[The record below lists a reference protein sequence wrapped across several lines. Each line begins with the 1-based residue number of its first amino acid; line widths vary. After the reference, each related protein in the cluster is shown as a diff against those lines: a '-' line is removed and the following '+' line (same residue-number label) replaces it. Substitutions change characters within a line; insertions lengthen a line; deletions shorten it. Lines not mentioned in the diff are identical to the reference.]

1 MSKSH
6 EWIDRPVQVFPCLTA
21 VSPEEW
27 RESEP
32 FTRRFS
38 AKSRIF
44 YRDDAAA
51 YGMFLLSG
59 TARITVIGENGSES
73 VINLLTAGE
82 ICSLLVLSGLSGR
95 EYPGEL
101 TAETEVEVLFVRKSS
116 FMRWVQVYEPIRATV
131 FGGLLDG
138 MLRMV
143 ERTQQRHNLPLDNRL
158 AGALLRMTAGEAPAV
173 RITHQELAEEVGSVR
188 EVVTR
193 ALARFQRNGWIETS
207 RGTVRILQRKMLEE
221 KFGDLVTEES
231 GASC

>member
-1 MSKSH
+1 MSISH
-6 EWIDRPVQVFPCLTA
+6 ESSDKPVQVFPCLTA

-27 RESEP
+27 RESGP
-32 FTRRFS
+32 FIRRFS

-44 YRDDAAA
+44 HRDDAAA

-59 TARITVIGENGSES
+59 TARITVIGENGSET

-116 FMRWVQVYEPIRATV
+116 FMRWVQEYEPIRATV

-143 ERTQQRHNLPLDNRL
+143 ERTQQR
-158 AGALLRMTAGEAPAV
+158 
-173 RITHQELAEEVGSVR
+173 Q
-188 EVVTR
+188 
-193 ALARFQRNGWIETS
+193 TS
-207 RGTVRILQRKMLEE
+207 RLTTALPERCCE
-221 KFGDLVTEES
+221 
-231 GASC
+231 

>member
-1 MSKSH
+1 MSIAHGWSEK
-6 EWIDRPVQVFPCLTA
+6 PVQVFPCLTA

-32 FTRRFS
+32 FIRRFS

-51 YGMFLLSG
+51 YGMFLISG

-101 TAETEVEVLFVRKSS
+101 TAETDVDVLFVRKSS
-116 FMRWVQVYEPIRATV
+116 FMRWVQEHEPIRATV

-143 ERTQQRHNLPLDNRL
+143 ERTQQRQTQPLDNRL
-158 AGALLRMTAGEAPAV
+158 ARVLLRMKAEERSAI
-173 RITHQELAEEVGSVR
+173 RITHQKLAEEVGSVR

-193 ALARFQRNGWIETS
+193 ALARFQKEGWIETG

-221 KFGDLVTEES
+221 QFGDLVTEES
-231 GASC
+231 GVS